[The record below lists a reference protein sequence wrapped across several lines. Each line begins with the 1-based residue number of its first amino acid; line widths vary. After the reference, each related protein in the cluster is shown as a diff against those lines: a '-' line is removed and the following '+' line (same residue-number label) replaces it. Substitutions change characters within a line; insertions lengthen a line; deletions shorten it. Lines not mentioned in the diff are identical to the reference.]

1 MEKSLSD
8 LNKLKALLD
17 EEWARY
23 KRAIKENKKLEDVK
37 IIYIHIKEMQKE
49 LDEVADRIHQKIEER
64 NSN

>member
-17 EEWARY
+17 QEWARY

>member
-8 LNKLKALLD
+8 LDKLKALLD